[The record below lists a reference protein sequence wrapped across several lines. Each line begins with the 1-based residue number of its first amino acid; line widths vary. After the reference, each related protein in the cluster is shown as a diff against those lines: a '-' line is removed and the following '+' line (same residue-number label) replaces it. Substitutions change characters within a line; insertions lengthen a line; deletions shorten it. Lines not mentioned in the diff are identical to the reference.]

1 MNQQPGLLRRCF
13 EIFRRS
19 PALYIGVAALPYAT
33 LHAGLLGLTWVFLRS
48 RGGGE
53 GADLRATWAAMT
65 TTDTMEFLALF
76 SLWITL
82 PYALVGRGICRIA
95 SDQIAG
101 REITFPKEASDM
113 LAFLPSAIVLAV
125 IASIAA
131 FVGVA
136 FLLVPGFVAGG
147 LFSFVLPAG
156 AVEGIGPVASLR
168 RGLSLVWRVVGRVL
182 LLFFAYSALV
192 FVVTIL
198 QGISLAAVPHISL
211 IRAPIFAIWTF
222 IPIVP
227 LALLYI
233 CFTLLYFEARAP
245 KPVMAATDV

>member
-19 PALYIGVAALPYAT
+19 PALYIGVAVLPYAT

-82 PYALVGRGICRIA
+82 PYALAGRGICRIA

-101 REITFPKEASDM
+101 REITFPKEASDI

-182 LLFFAYSALV
+182 LLFFAYSSCSS
-192 FVVTIL
+192 L
-198 QGISLAAVPHISL
+198 QFCKEFPWLRCHTSL
-211 IRAPIFAIWTF
+211 
-222 IPIVP
+222 
-227 LALLYI
+227 
-233 CFTLLYFEARAP
+233 
-245 KPVMAATDV
+245 